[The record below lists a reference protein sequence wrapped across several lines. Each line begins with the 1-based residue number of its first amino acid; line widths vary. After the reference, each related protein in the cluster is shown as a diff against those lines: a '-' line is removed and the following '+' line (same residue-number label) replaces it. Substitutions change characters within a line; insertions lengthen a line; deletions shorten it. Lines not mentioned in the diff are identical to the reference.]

1 MNLVEKI
8 EEIDKNFYS
17 RINTYIYIKNV
28 GEKLENISNEYR
40 VIDFENIAEE
50 FFSKTNSSLTIFDT
64 GNFFKYLQVLLKDEK
79 KIVII
84 DNLEIIENIL
94 YNRDEHSLVRFFNSL
109 TLQSYFNKTFFVITD
124 IKKLKIGKRLLESSF
139 PNKNIIWGL

>member
-1 MNLVEKI
+1 MNLYEKI

-28 GEKLENISNEYR
+28 SEKISKNESYNL
-40 VIDFENIAEE
+40 ISFEKIAED
-50 FFSKTNSSLTIFDT
+50 FFKTTNSSLNIFDI
-64 GNFFKYLQVLLKDEK
+64 GVFFKYIQNIINNDN
-79 KIVII
+79 KITII
-84 DNLEIIENIL
+84 DDLEIIENIL
-94 YNRDEHSLVRFFNSL
+94 YNKDENSLTRFFNSL

-124 IKKLKIGKRLLESSF
+124 IKKMKIGKKLLESSF